1 MELDFERWS
10 QDRVSRLETMS
21 TDTPQSADMSP
32 DLVFEILSNTRR
44 RMVLYYLRQQG
55 GPVSVQ
61 ELAGEIAAIENDVS
75 VDELTRQQR
84 KRVYVSL
91 YQTHLPKLEDTGIIQ
106 YDDDGEEVQLTDRAH
121 EMDSYLTPT
130 STSDPSWQ
138 KYYLFLAAA
147 GGLVFALS
155 LLGVPGFTAIPPLG
169 LGIALMFGFGILAG
183 VQYWRT
189 RQRREELPAE
199 LLNHDQ

>member
-1 MELDFERWS
+1 
-10 QDRVSRLETMS
+10 MS
-21 TDTPQSADMSP
+21 TDTSRPTEMSP

-44 RMVLYYLRQQG
+44 RMVLYYLRQFG
-55 GPVSVQ
+55 GPVTVQ
-61 ELAGEIAAIENDVS
+61 QLAGEIAAIENDVT

-106 YDDDGEEVQLTDRAH
+106 YDDDREEVQLTDRAH

-138 KYYLFLAAA
+138 KYYLALATA

-155 LLGVPGFTAIPPLG
+155 LLGTPGFTAIPPLA
-169 LGIALMFGFGILAG
+169 LGTALMVGFGLLAG

-189 RQRREELPAE
+189 RQQQEEIPAE